1 MLSSLSSFLPFVLFA
16 FVASVTPGPNN
27 ILVLSNSARHGVA
40 AALPIILGAGAGAA
54 LIVLLVGSGVG
65 ESLAQL
71 PRVRTGM
78 QWVGIAWLSYL
89 ASQIFKA
96 PATAID
102 PDAQGTRRLGL
113 FGAASLQLVNP
124 KVWMMA
130 LAVIGVFAGHGDERQ
145 AHVLYLSLVFFLVSL
160 PCMGLW
166 ALLGAGSARLF
177 RSPLAM
183 QRFNRCMA
191 LLLLISAWLSLW
203 A

>member
-1 MLSSLSSFLPFVLFA
+1 MLSSLSSLLPFVLFA
-16 FVASVTPGPNN
+16 IVASVTPGPNN
-27 ILVLSNSARHGVA
+27 ILVLSNSARHGLA

-71 PRVRTGM
+71 PQVRTGM
-78 QWVGIAWLSYL
+78 QWLGIAWLSYL
-89 ASQIFKA
+89 AWQIFSA

-102 PDAQGTRRLGL
+102 PDAAPVKRLGL
-113 FGAASLQLVNP
+113 LGAASLQLINP

-130 LAVIGVFAGHGDERQ
+130 LAVVGVFAGSGAERQ
-145 AHVLYLSLVFFLVSL
+145 AHVLSLSLVFFLVSL
-160 PCMGLW
+160 PCMSLW
-166 ALLGAGSARLF
+166 AVLGVGSARLF

-191 LLLLISAWLSLW
+191 LLLLVSAWLSVLV
-203 A
+203 

>member
-1 MLSSLSSFLPFVLFA
+1 MLSNFPNLLPFLLFA

-27 ILVLSNSARHGVA
+27 ILVLSNSARHGLM

-65 ESLAQL
+65 QSLSDL
-71 PRVRTGM
+71 PRVHRVM
-78 QWVGIAWLSYL
+78 QWLGIAWLSLL
-89 ASQIFKA
+89 AWQIFNA
-96 PATAID
+96 PVSGLETGAHE
-102 PDAQGTRRLGL
+102 PRRLGL
-113 FGAASLQLVNP
+113 LSAASLQLINP

-130 LAVIGVFAGHGDERQ
+130 LAVVGVFAGNGAERQ
-145 AHVLYLSLVFFLVSL
+145 AHIISLSLAFFLVSL

-166 ALLGAGSARLF
+166 AILGAGSARLL
-177 RSPLAM
+177 RSPLAL

-191 LLLLISAWLSLW
+191 LLLLVSAWLSVL